1 MSQKY
6 GMLQEGGY
14 NANLMPQQQQPYP
27 GQGQPPA
34 YQSNQPAPAP
44 APAYGQVTPPQQTS
58 TVIPAT
64 NTTILVQV
72 KNSLCLKI
80 YE

>member
-6 GMLQEGGY
+6 GMLQQEGGY
-14 NANLMPQQQQPYP
+14 NANIMPQPQQPYP
-27 GQGQPPA
+27 GQVQPPA
-34 YQSNQPAPAP
+34 YQQSQPVPAAP
-44 APAYGQVTPPQQTS
+44 APAYGQAPNPQQTS

-72 KNSLCLKI
+72 KYI
-80 YE
+80 

>member
-34 YQSNQPAPAP
+34 YQSNQSAPAP

-64 NTTILVQV
+64 NTTFLVQV